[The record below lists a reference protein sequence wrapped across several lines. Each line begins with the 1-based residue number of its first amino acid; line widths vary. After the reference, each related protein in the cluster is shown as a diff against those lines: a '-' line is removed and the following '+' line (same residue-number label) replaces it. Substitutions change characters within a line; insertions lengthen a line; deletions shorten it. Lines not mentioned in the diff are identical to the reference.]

1 MQVLT
6 PHISCIVS
14 PSELQ
19 TAVDQG
25 FGEIYVITP
34 KGPYKRTRLTHG
46 RTLLLKVDSVPGV
59 TDTVQEEINFLPAGK
74 VPYALFNDI
83 INFFRAVMTVKKAE
97 QEAMAHILW
106 NPEAGY
112 HIGIPTQ
119 SVSKAS
125 VRYDFD
131 DVKQGDVIVVDIHS
145 HNTMGAFF
153 SGTDNN
159 DDRRS
164 ICYSG
169 VVGHLEKPEPMTVWR
184 FNVGEVKKE
193 CKFSDIFDVE
203 VATAEVS
210 EEWLNKVTVGHSY
223 FGGHH
228 YPKTSG
234 APWDMTPRG
243 PHFYQGGQGVARRE
257 SGANGAGS
265 SNQASFGFL
274 SHLPNANSSTHPDG
288 PSDFEHALGVY
299 TDASLWEDYEE
310 MLGRQ
315 FPEMKQP
322 APPASTTSP
331 GPAAVG
337 HKLVLVPGVEDTEIS
352 NLNAG
357 VKDFN
362 RVKPRDLTDVDD
374 ADDDPVGFGS
384 PGSEEYITCEYGP
397 LAATAYEQIGI
408 YLQDLEK
415 VDELLMDLLRDVYD
429 MLSESAQAKIQ
440 THGF

>member
-6 PHISCIVS
+6 PHISCIVA

-19 TAVDQG
+19 SAVDQG

-46 RTLLLKVDSVPGV
+46 RTLLLKVDSIPGI
-59 TDTVQEEINFLPAGK
+59 TDDVREEINFLPAGK

-83 INFFRAVMTVKKAE
+83 VNFFRAVMTVKKAE

-106 NPEAGY
+106 NPTAGY

-184 FNVGEVKKE
+184 FNIGEVKKE

-203 VATAEVS
+203 VATTEVS

-223 FGGHH
+223 SGGHH
-228 YPKTSG
+228 YPKTGGS
-234 APWDMTPRG
+234 PWEMTPRG
-243 PHFYQGGQGVARRE
+243 PHFYTGGQGVARRG
-257 SGANGAGS
+257 SVVNGEAS

-274 SHLPNANSSTHPDG
+274 SHLPNANSSVHPDG
-288 PSDFEHALGVY
+288 PSNLEQALGV
-299 TDASLWEDYEE
+299 TADPDLWNDYEE
-310 MLGRQ
+310 LLGIQ
-315 FPEMKQP
+315 YPEMKTQAPGPLAVTHKTIP
-322 APPASTTSP
+322 AP
-331 GPAAVG
+331 
-337 HKLVLVPGVEDTEIS
+337 EDDSGIS
-352 NLNAG
+352 NINAG
-357 VKDFN
+357 AKDFH
-362 RVKPRDLTDVDD
+362 RVRPGDLTDVDD
-374 ADDDPVGFGS
+374 EDNDPVGFGS
-384 PGSEEYITCEYGP
+384 PGSEAHMICEYGP
-397 LAATAYEQIGI
+397 LAATAYEQIGV
-408 YLQDLEK
+408 YLQDLEQ

-429 MLSESAQAKIQ
+429 MLSESAQARIQ
-440 THGF
+440 TNGF